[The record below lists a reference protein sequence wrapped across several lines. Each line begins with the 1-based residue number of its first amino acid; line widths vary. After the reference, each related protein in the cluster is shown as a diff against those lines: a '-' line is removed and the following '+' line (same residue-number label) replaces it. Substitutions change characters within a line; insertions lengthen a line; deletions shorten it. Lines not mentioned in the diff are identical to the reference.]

1 MGGCKTPPDRV
12 VKRHR
17 LIVRSRAERDL
28 VAAIAE
34 YESIAPGLGA
44 AFLSRTDAALA
55 AIQRAPEA
63 CRKSHGEYRHLVLRR
78 YPFGIFY
85 LFDGETVAV
94 AAVLPLRQDPAS
106 IRASLD

>member
-1 MGGCKTPPDRV
+1 M
-12 VKRHR
+12 KRHR

-44 AFLSRTDAALA
+44 AFLSRTEAALA

-94 AAVLPLRQDPAS
+94 AAVLPLRQDPVS